1 MDAVHIFVHIFVRGS
16 LASTTFLETTVT
28 LTNCQENNRCSVA
41 RALGKILY
49 DQLLVLL
56 MQKWFISGL
65 YKGSRHSLSH

>member
-1 MDAVHIFVHIFVRGS
+1 MDSVSPHFCPWKPC
-16 LASTTFLETTVT
+16 ASTTFLETTVT
-28 LTNCQENNRCSVA
+28 LTSCQENNRCSVA

-65 YKGSRHSLSH
+65 YKGLRHTLSH